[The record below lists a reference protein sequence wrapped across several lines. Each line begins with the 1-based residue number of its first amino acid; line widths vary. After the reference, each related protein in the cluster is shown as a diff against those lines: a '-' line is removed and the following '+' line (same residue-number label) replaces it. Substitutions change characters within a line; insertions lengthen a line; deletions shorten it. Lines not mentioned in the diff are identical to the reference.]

1 MYLKI
6 RQDVGRIIED
16 LTLAL
21 ENYKLNSDEKKD
33 DLMCELLRSKQR
45 INLILDTNGKWFL
58 CEDGKSILE
67 EN

>member
-1 MYLKI
+1 MYIRI

-21 ENYKLNSDEKKD
+21 ENYKLNSDEKD
-33 DLMCELLRSKQR
+33 DLICELLRSKQR
-45 INLILDTNGKWFL
+45 INLILGANGKWFL

-67 EN
+67 VD